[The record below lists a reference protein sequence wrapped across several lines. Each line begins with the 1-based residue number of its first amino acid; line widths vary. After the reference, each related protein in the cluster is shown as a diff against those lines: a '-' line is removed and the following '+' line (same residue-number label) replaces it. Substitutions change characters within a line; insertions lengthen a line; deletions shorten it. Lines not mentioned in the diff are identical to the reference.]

1 MRIAKP
7 AATLGGFS
15 RAKLRRYTPEV
26 GAVCGKAARTALCG
40 GREVTRVPTAKELVC
55 CDPSQPLLA
64 HRVNPAIDRHGRYR
78 RGNPPPREAGRQQPT
93 RRSEKTQ
100 AGRHIR
106 A

>member
-78 RGNPPPREAGRQQPT
+78 RGTDPPPTDATEPAHERERKAT
-93 RRSEKTQ
+93 R
-100 AGRHIR
+100 AR
-106 A
+106 AYP

>member
-78 RGNPPPREAGRQQPT
+78 RGSGPPLQTGRKTPTKRSGKKTAG
-93 RRSEKTQ
+93 
-100 AGRHIR
+100 
-106 A
+106 